1 MGLHQ
6 GDLVLTAAHVVADAR
21 DIRVQLLAAPGASP
35 VPWRGQLA
43 LLDVTQARRWM
54 VALLCAVLPIE
65 KRLSH

>member
-35 VPWRGQLA
+35 EKFVARVVAVAHDCDLA
-43 LLDVTQARRWM
+43 LLEVG
-54 VALLCAVLPIE
+54 ALSAT
-65 KRLSH
+65 